1 MRVEDQLQI
10 EQLETRLLEFDA
22 NKTKLPGIA
31 TAAARD
37 SLKRQIIDSIHRVE
51 YVRRIGDRAIDPRR
65 ANPDDELFDPI
76 KAAWLHLA
84 KSDLDEACWLVFL
97 STHFGFHH
105 RAKWALTRA
114 VYGAL
119 GSGESW
125 TWKRVSQNPGLFRDW
140 FRDNAEHLKGMP
152 FGNHRKYESLRWE
165 ARENLADTVASYIA
179 WVGPNRGHDLLFQ
192 QALAD
197 SAGDPKGAFEAL
209 YLSMNVRRFGRT
221 ARFDYL
227 TMLGKLSLANID
239 PPHPYFGNATGP
251 IDGANLL
258 FGGSRKAE
266 LGRAYLSDQVVELGN
281 ALGLN
286 MQIMED
292 SLCNWQKSPNIYRPF
307 RG

>member
-1 MRVEDQLQI
+1 MRDEDRTQI
-10 EQLETRLLEFDA
+10 ERLESALIKFDA
-22 NKTKLPGIA
+22 ESAKLPGISA
-31 TAAARD
+31 VAARN
-37 SLKRQIIDSIHRVE
+37 SFKRQIIDSIHRVE

-65 ANPDDELFDPI
+65 ADPDDDLFDPI
-76 KAAWLHLA
+76 KAAWLHMA
-84 KSDLDEACWLVFL
+84 SSDLDEACWLVFL
-97 STHFGFHH
+97 STHFGFHY

-119 GSGESW
+119 GSGEPW

-140 FRDNAEHLKGMP
+140 FRDNAHHFKGMP
-152 FGNHRKYESLRWE
+152 FGNHRKYESLRWD

-179 WVGPNRGHDLLFQ
+179 WVGANRGHGLMIEQ
-192 QALAD
+192 SLAASD
-197 SAGDPKGAFEAL
+197 GDPRGAFDTL
-209 YLSMNVRRFGRT
+209 YLSMSVRRFGRT

-227 TMLGKLSLANID
+227 TMLGKLSLAEID

-258 FGGSRKAE
+258 FAGSRNAN
-266 LGRAYLSDQVVELGN
+266 LGRTYLSDRVVELGD

-286 MQIMED
+286 MQVMED
-292 SLCNWQKSPNIYRPF
+292 SLCNWQKSPTVYRQF